1 MIYITRTRFCS
12 KKSKMTQANGKISHV
27 DELEELILLKYP
39 YLPKAINKFKAVP
52 IKIPVLFISEIDHK
66 IPTFVYSSKRL
77 KITKT
82 IMRKN
87 KEVRHH
93 TSWFQTIV
101 QIYSN

>member
-1 MIYITRTRFCS
+1 
-12 KKSKMTQANGKISHV
+12 MTQANGKISHV

-39 YLPKAINKFKAVP
+39 HLPKAVYKFKA
-52 IKIPVLFISEIDHK
+52 IPVSFFSEIDHK

-77 KITKT
+77 QITKT

-87 KEVRHH
+87 KEVSHH

>member
-1 MIYITRTRFCS
+1 
-12 KKSKMTQANGKISHV
+12 MTQANGKTSHV

-39 YLPKAINKFKAVP
+39 YLPKAIYKFKAIP
-52 IKIPVLFISEIDHK
+52 IKIPVSFFSEIDNK
-66 IPTFVYSSKRL
+66 IPTFAYSPKRL
-77 KITKT
+77 QITKA

-93 TSWFQTIV
+93 TSWFQTVV